1 MPDDRSRGSDLCT
14 QCGLC
19 CNGALHNFA
28 KLEPEEVEYA
38 SGLGLTLR
46 ASGRPG
52 FALPCPML
60 EGTLCSIYGD
70 RPKVCSR
77 YKCQLLQDLEAGA
90 VTLDAAIGKVGT
102 AKELVRQA
110 ETLMPEGITLPG
122 ARALSQQAPDAATDL
137 SGRAGGMALRLAIT
151 ALSLYIDKHFKNSR
165 EGKLLSLEPV
175 GEGQPDTEMT

>member
-77 YKCQLLQDLEAGA
+77 YKCKLLQELEAGA

-102 AKELVRQA
+102 AKELVRRTA
-110 ETLMPEGITLPG
+110 SLLPEDMTMPG
-122 ARALSQQAPDAATDL
+122 ARALLPAAESDL
-137 SGRAGGMALRLAIT
+137 RADEMPLRLAIT
-151 ALSLYIDKHFKNSR
+151 SLSLYLDRHFKHSR
-165 EGKLLSLEPV
+165 EPKTLSLETV
-175 GEGQPDTEMT
+175 ADGQPDTEMT